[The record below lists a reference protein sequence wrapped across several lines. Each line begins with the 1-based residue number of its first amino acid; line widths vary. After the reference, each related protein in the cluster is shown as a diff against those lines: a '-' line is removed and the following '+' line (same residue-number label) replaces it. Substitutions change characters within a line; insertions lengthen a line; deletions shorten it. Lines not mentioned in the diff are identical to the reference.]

1 MGSQQNY
8 VLSYLEIHRKGQNI
22 YVENKTNGDVFEI
35 NEAAAEVIQYMQK
48 GVPLAEIQVRV
59 APKYPDEEIDVF
71 DFVKQLKE
79 LGLVQSDADAAV
91 KEQDQGALKNKWDN
105 IPVNVAK
112 LLFNPYAYTI
122 YILLFVRNL
131 SLFFIHPHLIPNYH
145 DVFIS
150 PSITISY
157 IFWFIISTFV
167 VLFHEFGHIL
177 AARAYDLSPR
187 LSVGY
192 RLFYIVMETD
202 LGRIWKLPS
211 KARNVPFLGGICF
224 DQIML
229 CAALTVQL
237 WAPYTFWA
245 VVGKVVA
252 FHIFLT
258 LIFQCLIFMKTDLY
272 FVFENAWS
280 THNLQDNARN
290 QLARFIPFMKKDKET
305 NVFAGGRTGIAFIF
319 SYLCGWFD
327 WDGCIICTVLYS
339 SNHIWIR
346 SGDPALAFIPSYDVV
361 LGWSI
366 FIRRPAFDYCIT
378 HFFMDKRQKNN
389 RIKAVI

>member
-305 NVFAGGRTGIAFIF
+305 NVFAGEERVLRLYLVIYVAGLIGMGVLFVQYFIPQIIYGYGQAIQHLHLSPRTMLF
-319 SYLCGWFD
+319 
-327 WDGCIICTVLYS
+327 WDGVSLFVVQLLTIALLIFL
-339 SNHIWIR
+339 WIR
-346 SGDPALAFIPSYDVV
+346 DKK
-361 LGWSI
+361 
-366 FIRRPAFDYCIT
+366 IT
-378 HFFMDKRQKNN
+378 ASKR
-389 RIKAVI
+389 